1 MGKCDKMNSIE
12 SGILG
17 LDELLSSSGDLD
29 GFPQNTTTL
38 VYGPPKVGK
47 SIFSYE
53 FAYHGLS
60 IKEPCLYITADE
72 GMRQLKQSM
81 MDFGWFLQSSM
92 DEELLYVIDPISS
105 LSGVNI
111 ENTNTYISSKIND
124 STDLMVKVGLGTRF
138 VFKKSNEF
146 RSVFDSLTT
155 FFTFNPEAMVIRF
168 LKTYLR
174 RLTEAGATVIVNYTE
189 GVANENTEKI
199 LKSIVDNVIMLDG
212 NYLTFKSGNGLIA
225 TAEYQITDKG
235 LILGK
240 GEIL

>member
-1 MGKCDKMNSIE
+1 MSSFE
-12 SGILG
+12 SGIPG
-17 LDELLSSSGDLD
+17 LDELLSSSGEMD

-72 GMRQLKQSM
+72 GMRQLQQNM
-81 MDFGWFLQSSM
+81 MDFGWFLQSSI
-92 DEELLYVIDPISS
+92 DEEFLYVIDPISV

-111 ENTNTYISSKIND
+111 ENTNTYSLSNIND
-124 STDLMVKVGLGTRF
+124 PTDLMVKVGLGTRF

-174 RLTEAGATVIVNYTE
+174 RLTEAGATLIVNYTE
-189 GVANENTEKI
+189 GVATKNTEKI
-199 LKSIVDNVIMLDG
+199 LKSLVDNVIMLDG
-212 NYLTFKSGNGLIA
+212 SYLTFKSNQGLIA
-225 TAEYQITDKG
+225 TAPYQITDKG
-235 LILGK
+235 LVLGR

>member
-1 MGKCDKMNSIE
+1 MSSFE
-12 SGILG
+12 SGIPG
-17 LDELLSSSGDLD
+17 LDEILSSSGEMD

-72 GMRQLKQSM
+72 GMRQLQQNM
-81 MDFGWFLQSSM
+81 MDFGWLLQSSM
-92 DEELLYVIDPISS
+92 DEEFLYVIDPISV
-105 LSGVNI
+105 LSGFNI
-111 ENTNTYISSKIND
+111 ENTNTYSLSNIND
-124 STDLMVKVGLGTRF
+124 PTDLMVKVGLGTRF

-174 RLTEAGATVIVNYTE
+174 RLTEAGATLIVNYTE
-189 GVANENTEKI
+189 GVATKNTEKI
-199 LKSIVDNVIMLDG
+199 LKSLVDNVIMLDG
-212 NYLTFKSGNGLIA
+212 SYLTFKSNQGLIA
-225 TAEYQITDKG
+225 TAQYQITDKG
-235 LILGK
+235 LVLGR

>member
-1 MGKCDKMNSIE
+1 MSSFE
-12 SGILG
+12 SGIIG
-17 LDELLSSSGDLD
+17 LDKLLSSSRDMD
-29 GFPQNTTTL
+29 GFPKNTTTL

-60 IKEPCLYITADE
+60 IREPCLYITADD
-72 GMRQLKQSM
+72 GMRQLQQNM
-81 MDFGWFLQSSM
+81 MDFGWFLQSSI
-92 DEELLYVIDPISS
+92 DEELLYVIDPISA
-105 LSGVNI
+105 LSGANI
-111 ENTNTYISSKIND
+111 ENTNTYTLSKIND
-124 STDLMVKVGLGTRF
+124 PTDLMVKVGLGTRF

-174 RLTEAGATVIVNYTE
+174 RLSDAGATVIVNYTE
-189 GVANENTEKI
+189 GVANKNTEKI

-212 NYLTFKSGNGLIA
+212 SYLTFKSSQGLIA
-225 TAEYQITDKG
+225 TAKYQITDKG
-235 LILGK
+235 LVIGRGDIL
-240 GEIL
+240 

>member
-1 MGKCDKMNSIE
+1 MSSFE
-12 SGILG
+12 SGIPG
-17 LDELLSSSGDLD
+17 LDELLSSSGDMD

-60 IKEPCLYITADE
+60 IKEPCMYITADE
-72 GMRQLKQSM
+72 GMRQLQQNM
-81 MDFGWFLQSSM
+81 MDFGWYLQSSM
-92 DEELLYVIDPISS
+92 DEEFLYVIDPISV
-105 LSGVNI
+105 LSGANI
-111 ENTNTYISSKIND
+111 ENTNTYSLSKIND
-124 STDLMVKVGLGTRF
+124 PTDLMVKVGLGTRF

-168 LKTYLR
+168 LKTYVR
-174 RLTEAGATVIVNYTE
+174 RLSEAGATGIVNYTE
-189 GVANENTEKI
+189 GVANEKTEKI
-199 LKSIVDNVIMLDG
+199 LKSIADNVIMLDG
-212 NYLTFKSGNGLIA
+212 SYLTFKSNQGLIA

-235 LILGK
+235 LVLGR